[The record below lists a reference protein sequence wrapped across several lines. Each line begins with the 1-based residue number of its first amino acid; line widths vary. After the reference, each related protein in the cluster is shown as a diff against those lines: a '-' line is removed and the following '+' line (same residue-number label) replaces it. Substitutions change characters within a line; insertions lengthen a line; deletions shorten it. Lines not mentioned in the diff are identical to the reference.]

1 MFCLGLPHSFQL
13 NTEML
18 RCAAR
23 LSLRQLQGQGH
34 LSAAAAGLSYTKS
47 FTSDNQ
53 DHYAGEHLLVT
64 EQDQVA
70 EPSAPGGRPPPS
82 PWPQLVASAHAAC
95 SQGHMLEML
104 PSDPGEARRMLRAL
118 HRDGTLRETMADRIV
133 RETLEAQAVGGA
145 GAGQG

>member
-1 MFCLGLPHSFQL
+1 
-13 NTEML
+13 ML

-64 EQDQVA
+64 EQDQ
-70 EPSAPGGRPPPS
+70 
-82 PWPQLVASAHAAC
+82 
-95 SQGHMLEML
+95 GHMLEML

-133 RETLEAQAVGGA
+133 RETLEAQAAEQERRMREAGKKELCEHGHEHDVCCGA
-145 GAGQG
+145 SKGDVEQD